1 MTPETCE
8 SLISFF
14 GPNMII
20 INIDALPRA
29 ETESGMPRG
38 RTHRPHLRG
47 PGSSL
52 LLVFLWRSVQDLR
65 LYRLEF
71 DSAGSPA
78 SC

>member
-20 INIDALPRA
+20 INIGACHVRRLSLRCP
-29 ETESGMPRG
+29 EEG
-38 RTHRPHLRG
+38 RTVP
-47 PGSSL
+47 SAKAQVFL

-65 LYRLEF
+65 LCRLEF